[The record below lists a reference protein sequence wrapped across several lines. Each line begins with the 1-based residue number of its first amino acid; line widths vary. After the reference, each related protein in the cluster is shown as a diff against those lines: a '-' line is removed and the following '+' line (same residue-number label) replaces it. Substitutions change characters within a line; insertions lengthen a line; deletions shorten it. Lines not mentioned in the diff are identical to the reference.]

1 MVSSRDKDSVRA
13 QKNIQLEWETIGPNL
28 FILLNYF
35 GEWTWEEHD
44 ERIDHALQLVH
55 DAQAPAFIAFN
66 LRENSYMPPGG
77 FAAHMRYTLQ
87 AFSTTPLLQGA
98 IYIMMTS
105 PLNALIT
112 TAYNTYAP
120 EVPVYFAHSID
131 EAADIAAN
139 S

>member
-1 MVSSRDKDSVRA
+1 MSA
-13 QKNIQLEWETIGPNL
+13 QTAIQLEWETVGPNL

-35 GEWTWEEHD
+35 GKWTWEEHD
-44 ERIDHALQLVH
+44 KRIDQALQLVNE
-55 DAQAPAFIAFN
+55 AQQPSFIAFN

-87 AFSTTPLLQGA
+87 AFRATPLLQGA
-98 IYIMMTS
+98 VYIMTAS
-105 PLNALIT
+105 PLNTLIT

-120 EVPVYFAHSID
+120 EVPVYFAHTID

-139 S
+139 N